1 MLVYFCVSEH
11 MLSFE
16 GITIMSNAE
25 ILVSGATGRTGG
37 AAVEELLE
45 MGKQVRAYVRSDGES
60 AAALRARGVDIAVG
74 DFTDIDDIRAAM
86 EGIRSAY
93 FLHPIA
99 PGIIG
104 AAACFAQAAKEAGV
118 NSIVN
123 MSQISARRES
133 ASHAAQD
140 HWVSERVF
148 DWSGVATTHLRPTF
162 FADWFVYPHFGKEIW
177 AKKKIEFPFGNGRHA
192 PIAADDQ
199 GRVIAHILANPA
211 GHEGKIYTLHG
222 PIEMNHTEIAAAMS
236 EVLGAKITYA
246 PTSIEEFK
254 QKMEQLYKFPP
265 FLAQHLVEVAQNY
278 RDGLFA
284 GTNDNVEKI
293 TGTPALSVPAFI
305 RKYRSAFA

>member
-1 MLVYFCVSEH
+1 MSE
-11 MLSFE
+11 
-16 GITIMSNAE
+16 AE

-37 AAVEELLE
+37 VAIDELLE
-45 MGKQVRAYVRSDGES
+45 MGRRVRAYVRSDDER
-60 AAALRARGVDIAVG
+60 AAALRQRGVDIAVG
-74 DFTDIDDIRAAM
+74 DFTDINDIRAAM

-104 AAACFAQAAKEAGV
+104 AAAYFAQAAKEAGV
-118 NSIVN
+118 TAIVN

-148 DWSGVATTHLRPTF
+148 DWSGVPTTHLRPTF
-162 FADWFVYPHFGKEIW
+162 FADWLVYPHFAKEIW

-192 PIAADDQ
+192 PIATDDQ
-199 GRVIAHILANPA
+199 GRVIAHVLANPQ

-222 PIEMNHTEIAAAMS
+222 PAEMNHTEIAAAMS
-236 EVLGAKITYA
+236 DVLGARIEYA
-246 PTSIEEFK
+246 PTSIEVFK
-254 QKMEQLYKFPP
+254 DKMENLYKFPP
-265 FLAQHLVEVAQNY
+265 FLVQHLVEVAQNY
-278 RDGLFA
+278 RDGIFS

-305 RKYRSAFA
+305 EKYRSAFA